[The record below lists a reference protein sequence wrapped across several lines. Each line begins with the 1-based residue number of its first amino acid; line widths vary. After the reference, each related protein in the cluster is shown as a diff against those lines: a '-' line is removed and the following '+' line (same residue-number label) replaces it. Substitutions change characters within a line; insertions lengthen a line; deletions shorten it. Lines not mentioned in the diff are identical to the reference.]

1 MNQRPTAV
9 IVAPPGLLREG
20 LRAALN
26 ALCRLEIV
34 GEADTVAH
42 AMAMVHDPTLVL
54 LSVQGLKNDSP
65 DAIGKLKSRWPAV
78 QCVVLVETVAQQQAA
93 RAAGAEEV
101 LVKGVRPDTLLRRIE
116 GLLDDKQRTVS
127 EGHRCKPQGQGQEAR
142 LPKSGSLM

>member
-54 LSVQGLKNDSP
+54 LSVQGLDNHSP
-65 DAIGKLKSRWPAV
+65 DVIGKLKSRWPEV
-78 QCVVLVETVAQQQAA
+78 RCVVLVETVAQQQAA

-101 LVKGVRPDTLLRRIE
+101 LVKGVRPSTLLRRIE
-116 GLLDDKQRTVS
+116 GLLDEKQRTAP
-127 EGHRCKPQGQGQEAR
+127 EGHPSRPQGQGPVAR